1 MDTIFRIEQNI
12 PTEEAEE
19 EKFYSVEELISK
31 VSYEEYE
38 TKISQLLRSGS
49 YNNLRNFLVYYRHLF
64 STLR

>member
-19 EKFYSVEELISK
+19 EKFYFVEELISK

>member
-1 MDTIFRIEQNI
+1 MDT
-12 PTEEAEE
+12 
-19 EKFYSVEELISK
+19 ISK

-38 TKISQLLRSGS
+38 TKISQLLRNGS

>member
-1 MDTIFRIEQNI
+1 MDTIFRIEQDI
-12 PTEEAEE
+12 PTEEVEE

-38 TKISQLLRSGS
+38 TKISQLLRNGS

>member
-1 MDTIFRIEQNI
+1 MDTISRIEQDI
-12 PTEEAEE
+12 PTEEVEE
-19 EKFYSVEELISK
+19 EKFYFVEELISK

>member
-1 MDTIFRIEQNI
+1 MDTISRIEQDI

-19 EKFYSVEELISK
+19 EKFYFVEELISK